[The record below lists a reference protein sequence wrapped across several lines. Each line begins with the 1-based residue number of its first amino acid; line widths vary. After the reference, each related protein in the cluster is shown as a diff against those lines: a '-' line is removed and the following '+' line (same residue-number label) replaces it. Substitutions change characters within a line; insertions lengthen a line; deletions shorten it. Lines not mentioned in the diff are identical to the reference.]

1 MDNKEMPH
9 DLRKV
14 AEEFLN
20 SQKIVE
26 IKEIESGHINKT
38 YLVVMPECNY
48 ILQEINTHVFN
59 SPFGM
64 MHNIKEVTEYI
75 RKKTDL

>member
-38 YLVVMPECNY
+38 YLVVMPECIISY
-48 ILQEINTHVFN
+48 KRLIPMFLIVHLE
-59 SPFGM
+59 
-64 MHNIKEVTEYI
+64 
-75 RKKTDL
+75 